1 MPGLT
6 CLPVNVQASYFLVP
20 RLVSSSALAL
30 SQFRLY
36 QELEGQKES
45 WHSVKSECQSIGDC
59 PLKSIPHNIWE
70 ILLLKRTVYQK

>member
-6 CLPVNVQASYFLVP
+6 CLPVNVQAFYFPVP

-36 QELEGQKES
+36 HDLEGQKES

-59 PLKSIPHNIWE
+59 QLKYIPHSTWE
-70 ILLLKRTVYQK
+70 ILILKPSVYQK